1 MSTVGVL
8 GDVCRNVELEILPY
22 CDEIMSLLVQNLG
35 REDVHRNIKPNI
47 LSSFGDIALV
57 VGDNFEK
64 YLEAVLRVLHQAMQ
78 LSVQSAASGG
88 GHREKKYVAL
98 MHTYQ
103 FLALMIS
110 YPPQRMCP
118 DAYMERCP
126 PLLITHL
133 LCAQIAHSSPR
144 SFRRP

>member
-57 VGDNFEK
+57 IGDNFEK

-88 GHREKKYVAL
+88 HEEKKSVAL
-98 MHTYQ
+98 MHTDYE
-103 FLALMIS
+103 FPVLVT
-110 YPPQRMCP
+110 PRPTRMCP
-118 DAYMERCP
+118 DAHM
-126 PLLITHL
+126 
-133 LCAQIAHSSPR
+133 
-144 SFRRP
+144 